1 MFKLFLQV
9 LVGNREW
16 MRRNGISVPD
26 TVDRFMID
34 QEDLGQTVVL
44 CAVNG
49 KLGEFNE
56 MYK

>member
-1 MFKLFLQV
+1 
-9 LVGNREW
+9 